1 MIFYFSGTG
10 NSRWAAEVLAD
21 RFSDKAVFIPEA
33 MKHDDKY
40 RLEDGEKLGFVF
52 PVYAWGVP
60 GFILDFIGKLDIS
73 NVKYLYFVSTC
84 GDDTGQMCRMFVKAV
99 EARGWK
105 CSCGFAVKMP
115 ESYVALPGFDVDTPE
130 KEAKKLAEAEDRIS
144 YIADYIGRGGE
155 GEFDCLP
162 GPFPWL
168 KTKVLGGF
176 FNKFLMGTKP
186 FHSADCCISCG
197 KCAEVCPMDN
207 IRLNDEK
214 RPEWGDTCVSCYL
227 CYHSCPVHAV
237 RYGGFTDNKGQYLH
251 P

>member
-1 MIFYFSGTG
+1 M
-10 NSRWAAEVLAD
+10 
-21 RFSDKAVFIPEA
+21 
-33 MKHDDKY
+33 
-40 RLEDGEKLGFVF
+40 
-52 PVYAWGVP
+52 GVP

-84 GDDTGQMCRMFVKAV
+84 GDDTGQMCRMFVKSV
-99 EARGWK
+99 EKRGWK

-251 P
+251 L